1 MIYTLF
7 LKYLSWKSEMLYR
20 NYPSFMKT
28 QNNFGKIQSN
38 TFKYTCVV
46 EHINE
51 LLFEVWS
58 LPGLSFLS
66 LHVMRE
72 YNYGRDWHGLC
83 IFHGF

>member
-51 LLFEVWS
+51 LLFEAWS
-58 LPGLSFLS
+58 LYQGYHSLLS

-72 YNYGRDWHGLC
+72 L
-83 IFHGF
+83 